1 MHLSSDAKGWY
12 GAPKAISRKYLS
24 EKPYFVSW
32 QKCRVVFLARA
43 EKEDYSNP
51 KKFAESS
58 LFLLK
63 CLERLISDKALIS
76 YQLNENLYAY
86 RRGVYFLVFKMKDTV
101 LRDKYAMGIFVNT
114 EGPLNYVPF

>member
-1 MHLSSDAKGWY
+1 M
-12 GAPKAISRKYLS
+12 
-24 EKPYFVSW
+24 
-32 QKCRVVFLARA
+32 ARA

-76 YQLNENLYAY
+76 YQLNENLFAY

-101 LRDKYAMGIFVNT
+101 LRDKYAMGMFVNT
-114 EGPLNYVPF
+114 KGAFNYAPFQKFFDIAREHDTIDASVEWIYAYAGSICR